1 MKLTRRVPGPAA
13 ADRGASLAL
22 AALCAVTLA
31 ACGGGDGNADATQQ
45 SAAAA
50 AAAAGRP
57 LPPGS
62 DTALAGDAA
71 AAPAGGAAPTSATGA
86 TGSAAGQDRARSDTT
101 RAVTVSQPPRD
112 QGGPPFLDAGMT
124 ATASRPRIT
133 PRVLQS
139 VRSGGHAGFDRVV
152 FEFRG
157 DTLPGYSIAY
167 EAGPVIA
174 CGSGDEVALDAPAAL
189 VVRLDPA
196 QAHVDYQPTITER
209 RRSPGLDALKEMV
222 VTCDFEG
229 QVEWALGLAGRV
241 PFRVFRLRQPTRL
254 VLDVRHA
261 P

>member
-1 MKLTRRVPGPAA
+1 MNLTRRGSERAA
-13 ADRGASLAL
+13 AGRAAVLAFAALAL
-22 AALCAVTLA
+22 VALA
-31 ACGGGDGNADATQQ
+31 ACGDDGGRSRMDAADA
-45 SAAAA
+45 AR
-50 AAAAGRP
+50 AAGRP

-62 DTALAGDAA
+62 DTATADDTAGMAGRATDSGAS
-71 AAPAGGAAPTSATGA
+71 PARDRRADR
-86 TGSAAGQDRARSDTT
+86 AGQDTT
-101 RAVTVSQPPRD
+101 RAVPVQSAPSTAP
-112 QGGPPFLDAGMT
+112 GGPPFLDAGMT

-241 PFRVFRLRQPTRL
+241 PFRVFRLRRPTRL